1 MKKYILLLLVLCATQ
16 GHAFDIGIQPQE
28 EGFEA
33 QERDEPQNFSEEI
46 QVQAIE
52 RKIANA
58 MGPILEMR
66 RAQEVEEHRKIVEE
80 ARKRMDEFRKNQEE
94 ARKIQEEALKIKEEA
109 LKEDRK
115 RIDER
120 IDEIRKKEEEDR
132 LKAAAEAEKARLDA
146 EESDASGSVD

>member
-46 QVQAIE
+46 QAIE
-52 RKIANA
+52 RKIASA

-66 RAQEVEEHRKIVEE
+66 RAQEVEEALEE
-80 ARKRMDEFRKNQEE
+80 Y
-94 ARKIQEEALKIKEEA
+94 
-109 LKEDRK
+109 RK
-115 RIDER
+115 RIDEFL
-120 IDEIRKKEEEDR
+120 KKEEEDR